1 MVLEN
6 KKIDITDF
14 QFFNAWDILILIF
27 LMPKGDSKSDKRQ
40 LMRHLGKDIEKF

>member
-27 LMPKGDSKSDKRQ
+27 LMPKGDSKSDERQ
-40 LMRHLGKDIEKF
+40 LKRHNGKSF